1 MMRRRG
7 TGRVAHVVEGLLRKW
22 ETGSVKKGNAVRD
35 AWMSAAGEE
44 ALGRTQPVSF
54 KKGTLMVIVENSTWL
69 YKLTMEK
76 RGIIKLFNENYSG
89 RQKLEEIRFR
99 IGKTDL
105 E

>member
-1 MMRRRG
+1 MIG
-7 TGRVAHVVEGLLRKW
+7 GLLRKW
-22 ETGSVKKGNAVRD
+22 EKGSVKKGNAVRE
-35 AWMSAAGEE
+35 AWRSAAGEA

-54 KKGTLMVIVENSTWL
+54 KRGTLMVIVENSTWL

-89 RQKLEEIRFR
+89 RQKLEDIRFR
-99 IGKTDL
+99 VGKTDF